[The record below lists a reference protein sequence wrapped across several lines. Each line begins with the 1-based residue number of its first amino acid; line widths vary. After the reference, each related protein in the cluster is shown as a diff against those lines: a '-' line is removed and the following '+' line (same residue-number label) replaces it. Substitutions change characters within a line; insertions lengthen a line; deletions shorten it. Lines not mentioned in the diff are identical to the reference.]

1 MCLIYRQKVGQA
13 LTTRMNLY
21 STQPLPETKPLNG
34 FAHPEGDIG
43 GEPKT
48 VLHEKAA
55 LWGCS
60 ITERCFAEKMDME
73 DPLKELRHEFF
84 YPKIGTL
91 PEGRVLSLCRLV
103 IHHVCL

>member
-1 MCLIYRQKVGQA
+1 MGTSLFHRQKVGQVV
-13 LTTRMNLY
+13 TTRMNLL
-21 STQPLPETKPLNG
+21 STQPLPVTKPLNG
-34 FAHPEGDIG
+34 FAHPEGDTG
-43 GEPKT
+43 GEPRT

-91 PEGRVLSLCRLV
+91 PEGKTKSVV
-103 IHHVCL
+103 IV